1 MSNILKIATLK
12 YCGAWKLFGENFP
25 SNPYSL
31 CYDGENIWVAGSG
44 SNNVIRM
51 GIDGAIRET
60 YTAGSE
66 PRGICF
72 DGVNVWVA
80 NSGATSIYRY

>member
-31 CYDGENIWVAGSG
+31 CYDGENIWVAGL
-44 SNNVIRM
+44 NMIKKK
-51 GIDGAIRET
+51 DGKGTFA
-60 YTAGSE
+60 
-66 PRGICF
+66 
-72 DGVNVWVA
+72 
-80 NSGATSIYRY
+80 